1 MNAHTDNHQIVRH
14 NGIPVAVVL
23 PYAEYQ
29 ALMNDT
35 PSLSDDEATIP
46 HEVLG
51 LVVKNNKT
59 PIAAW
64 REYLG
69 LTQDEMASRMGI
81 TQPSFARMESAKRKL
96 RIATLKKIASAM
108 NIQWEQLEWE

>member
-1 MNAHTDNHQIVRH
+1 MSALTNNHQIVRH
-14 NGIPVAVVL
+14 NGVPVAVVL

-29 ALMNDT
+29 ALVNDT
-35 PSLSDDEATIP
+35 PSVSDDETTIP

-51 LVVKNNKT
+51 LVIKNDKT

-69 LTQDEMASRMGI
+69 LTQEKIASRMGI
-81 TQPSFARMESAKRKL
+81 TQPSFARMESAERKP
-96 RIATLKKIASAM
+96 RIATLKKIAKAM